1 MSRRWPPPT
10 YDLSHEE
17 GRTEEITM
25 TLIFFASSGLPHERS
40 FTIKCIIEGKHIEVP
55 TCLTT
60 GFLTKSVYL
69 KPRLVLANLRN
80 LQNDRRQIK

>member
-55 TCLTT
+55 ICNKW
-60 GFLTKSVYL
+60 FLAKSVDS

>member
-17 GRTEEITM
+17 GRTEEITL
-25 TLIFFASSGLPHERS
+25 TVIYCASSGLPHERS

-55 TCLTT
+55 IFLNK
-60 GFLTKSVYL
+60 GFLSKSVYL
-69 KPRLVLANLRN
+69 NPGWCW
-80 LQNDRRQIK
+80 QI